1 MAVVELN
8 KCTWL
13 LYQNS
18 EIETKIWNYKVFWN
32 AMQKRFVFSLQLL
45 WSVCNFSCIYALVY
59 RFYIPLIWLPRTLLY
74 FHSTFSSQ
82 VFQWTYHGA
91 PLGRI
96 MLFNFLVVYLLGFSN
111 VWIMFVYIKLIQS
124 WRVCKRNV
132 LYIQW
137 RNLPTFSV
145 CIVLYFV

>member
-18 EIETKIWNYKVFWN
+18 EIETIFFWN

-59 RFYIPLIWLPRTLLY
+59 RFDIPLIWLPRTLLY
-74 FHSTFSSQ
+74 FH
-82 VFQWTYHGA
+82 GA

-96 MLFNFLVVYLLGFSN
+96 MLFHFLVVYLSGFSN

-137 RNLPTFSV
+137 SNLSYGKGNYQPFQF
-145 CIVLYFV
+145 VLYYTSFIFSL